1 MPIFKNSGLTT
12 CRAKNHPKLY
22 QWSKPWEKL
31 PLPEKMNADSTLQ
44 ESSMQ
49 NHQSDAKLEPILKS
63 EPQSDSMLMSI
74 LKSGKEEQKLKEL
87 GDLQKLDIN
96 TLIENNLDQPIQSNV
111 PQPEAAIDTA
121 DCRLNL
127 IEHIAHSQSLVEE
140 RLSEFEEQLN
150 ALDVGFLQEEDD
162 KDYPRMRQTLQMLL
176 RDLNTLKDF
185 SQVTTL

>member
-1 MPIFKNSGLTT
+1 
-12 CRAKNHPKLY
+12 
-22 QWSKPWEKL
+22 
-31 PLPEKMNADSTLQ
+31 MNTDTTLQ
-44 ESSMQ
+44 ASLTQ
-49 NHQSDAKLEPILKS
+49 NQPSDTKLEPLLKS
-63 EPQSDSMLMSI
+63 EPPSDSMLLSI

-96 TLIENNLDQPIQSNV
+96 TLIENNLDQPIQSNI

-140 RLSEFEEQLN
+140 RLNDFEEQIN

-162 KDYPRMRQTLQMLL
+162 KDYPRVRQTLQMLL

-185 SQVTTL
+185 SQVTTLWCKSYCVNGQ